1 MIKLRG
7 FILQASYRVVSGSA
21 GTRVPVIHIYGRLE
35 DGGTFL
41 VRDNRQRPHFYVRTA
56 DVERASALTSQQS
69 VALEKRTFNG
79 EPVSRFDMETPTDVP
94 GLRDRLHDVG
104 IDTYEADVR
113 FAIRYLIER
122 GIKGGC
128 EIEGEAT
135 PGEGITWVF
144 DNPVL
149 RPADVRIEPRVLSF
163 DIETDG
169 KGERLLAISM
179 YSTEIDEVLIVDGS
193 DRPMP
198 EKATRCLDE

>member
-1 MIKLRG
+1 MTKLRG
-7 FILQASYRVVSGSA
+7 FILQASYRVLSGPA

-41 VRDNRQRPHFYVRTA
+41 VRDNRQRPHFYIRTA
-56 DVERASALTSQQS
+56 DVERASALTSQQP

-79 EPVSRFDMETPTDVP
+79 ESVSRFDMETPTDVP
-94 GLRDRLHDVG
+94 GLRDRMHDVG

-128 EIEGEAT
+128 EIEGEAK

-144 DNPVL
+144 ENPVL
-149 RPADVRIEPRVLSF
+149 RPADVRIEPRILSF

-169 KGERLLAISM
+169 KG
-179 YSTEIDEVLIVDGS
+179 
-193 DRPMP
+193 
-198 EKATRCLDE
+198 